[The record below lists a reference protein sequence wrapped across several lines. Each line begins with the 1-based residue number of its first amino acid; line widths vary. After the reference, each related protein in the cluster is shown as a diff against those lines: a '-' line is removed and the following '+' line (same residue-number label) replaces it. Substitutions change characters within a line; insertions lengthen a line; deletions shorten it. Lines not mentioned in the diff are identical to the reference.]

1 MQSASIEYELEVEAE
16 SGVTGFLSG
25 DSRMDF
31 LRVITKAFKEKR
43 FLSAGSGKKMI
54 RSHNFKS

>member
-1 MQSASIEYELEVEAE
+1 LEVEAE